1 MVGSYC
7 CVINCRSS
15 SHDSRRKKLDHGLSF
30 YRFPAWRQNEGSK
43 VSDVTK
49 RRREAWVSA
58 VGRPCISFSHISA
71 SMRVCSRHFHSG
83 KPAYGMLE
91 SHPDWAPSLHLGHDE
106 IKESE
111 TEGPASQSKRKRPRK
126 SLKKTT
132 AETDPPQTAPGDT
145 RAGGKP
151 AYGMLESH
159 PDWAPSLHLGCDE
172 IRESETEGPASQLR
186 RKRPRKT
193 EKQTT
198 AETDTPQT
206 APGDAQAAEGTPT
219 HGMPGSRTDW
229 TSSLHLGQVK
239 ATKTKRPAH
248 NIKRQNPR
256 KTSKRK
262 KRTATTDTTQ
272 IAPVDT
278 RDTWAAEGGTDISE
292 PAVKLET
299 ECDPCAEIRHVLIK
313 SEAGERAECDFCE
326 CMRAEVNRLLEE
338 NGELRRELNERKMSE
353 EFLKADDV
361 KVTYYTGLTSFAV
374 LMDVLNHIKPFL
386 PQMNRILSPFQMLFL
401 TLMRLRLDLPIQL
414 IADLFHTDLKT
425 VSTTFGDTMD
435 VLCAQLGPL
444 IDWPERQCLL
454 ATMPPKFVD
463 SFGNRAVI
471 ILDCFEVGIEGLSS
485 LKARGQSFF
494 HNQYNHTVKYLI
506 GFTPA
511 GAVSF
516 VSKGFGGSCSD
527 KHVAENSGLLDKL
540 LPGDL
545 VLADHGFDIEDSVGM
560 MCAEVKDHAFT
571 KGQRQLDVK
580 DVEETHRIAHLRVR
594 LERLMGSIRDKYAVL
609 NKTVPNSLL
618 RPCEGEEVTLLDKV
632 VTVCCALAN
641 IFPSVV
647 VKYDDRHDE

>member
-7 CVINCRSS
+7 CVTNCRSS
-15 SHDSRRKKLDHGLSF
+15 SHDSRRRKLDHGLSF

-58 VGRPCISFSHISA
+58 VGRPCITFSQISA

-111 TEGPASQSKRKRPRK
+111 TEGPASQLKRKRPRK
-126 SLKKTT
+126 TVKK
-132 AETDPPQTAPGDT
+132 
-145 RAGGKP
+145 
-151 AYGMLESH
+151 
-159 PDWAPSLHLGCDE
+159 
-172 IRESETEGPASQLR
+172 
-186 RKRPRKT
+186 
-193 EKQTT
+193 TT

-206 APGDAQAAEGTPT
+206 APGDTQAGGRPAYGMLESHPGWVPWLHLGCDEIKESEGPASQLKRKRPRKTVKTTTAGTDTPQTALGDTEAAEGTPT
-219 HGMPGSRTDW
+219 YGMPGSQAGW

-239 ATKTKRPAH
+239 ATKAKRPAH
-248 NIKRQNPR
+248 HIKRQNPR
-256 KTSKRK
+256 KTPKRK
-262 KRTATTDTTQ
+262 KRTAETDTTQ

-278 RDTWAAEGGTDISE
+278 RDTWAAEGGTDIGE

-299 ECDPCAEIRHVLIK
+299 ECDPCAEISHVLIK
-313 SEAGERAECDFCE
+313 SEAGERAECDLCE
-326 CMRAEVNRLLEE
+326 CMRAEVNRLLDE
-338 NGELRRELNERKMSE
+338 NRELRRELDERKMSE

-361 KVTYYTGLTSFAV
+361 KVMYYTGLTSFAV
-374 LMDVLNHIKPFL
+374 LMDVLNHIRPFL
-386 PQMNRILSPFQMLFL
+386 PQLNKILSPFQMLFL

-463 SFGNRAVI
+463 AFGDHAVI

-485 LKARGQSFF
+485 LKARRQSFF
-494 HNQYNHTVKYLI
+494 HNQHSHTVKYLI

-511 GAVSF
+511 GAISF
-516 VSKGFGGSCSD
+516 VSKGFGGCCSD
-527 KHVAENSGLLDKL
+527 EHVAENSGLLDKL

-571 KGQRQLDVK
+571 KGRRQLDVK
-580 DVEETHRIAHLRVR
+580 DVEETHQIAHLRVH
-594 LERLMGSIRDKYAVL
+594 LERVMGSIGDKYAVL
-609 NKTVPNSLL
+609 NKAVPNSLL

-647 VKYDDRHDE
+647 VKYDDGHDE